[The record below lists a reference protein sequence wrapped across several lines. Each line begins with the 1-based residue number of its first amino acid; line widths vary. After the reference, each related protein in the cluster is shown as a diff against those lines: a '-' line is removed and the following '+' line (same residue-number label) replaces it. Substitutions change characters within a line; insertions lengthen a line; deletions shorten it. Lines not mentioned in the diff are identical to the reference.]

1 MLSGI
6 RLVAILEALKEQ
18 WFGSP
23 ILAYL
28 DSLTVAISSGLK
40 RSQHFRFSSAS
51 QPASQ
56 PLKLKTGGTT
66 SFAGYLRCIH
76 CLICL
81 MERVF
86 HRCGSLVN
94 RSTAN
99 TCCYA
104 VTGRDHAS
112 ENLIH

>member
-56 PLKLKTGGTT
+56 PATKIKDRRHYVFCWLPSLHTLPDLPDGTRLP
-66 SFAGYLRCIH
+66 SMRQSGQ
-76 CLICL
+76 
-81 MERVF
+81 
-86 HRCGSLVN
+86 S
-94 RSTAN
+94 
-99 TCCYA
+99 
-104 VTGRDHAS
+104 
-112 ENLIH
+112 